1 MQVTVG
7 FVAGALLF
15 VGGEI
20 CRSRKLRGLDI
31 ALAAVGLGVLYLSVY
46 AANQI
51 YALIPDALT
60 MFVILLVSAV
70 GLTVAAAWAS
80 RLLSVLAFLGGC
92 LAPVL
97 DTFARFCHH
106 PFFDCLAML

>member
-70 GLTVAAAWAS
+70 GLTVAAAWDS
-80 RLLSVLAFLGGC
+80 RLLRVVAFLGGS
-92 LAPVL
+92 LAPVRGPSV
-97 DTFARFCHH
+97 RFGHRL
-106 PFFDCLAML
+106 FFG